1 MATDPRPILKAGL
14 TGGIA
19 SGKSTV
25 SAMLAELGAFVIDA
39 DRLAHEVMDAGGS
52 AHEDVVE
59 RFGPGILDEQGRI
72 DRPKLA
78 GTIFHDR
85 EARET
90 LNAIVHPR
98 VRAEAEARIARYH
111 EDGGHAPVAV
121 FEAALL
127 VESGAWRDMDRMI
140 VVRCSKACQLRRLIS
155 RDGIDADEARA
166 RIAAQ
171 APLEDKLKVAH
182 YVIDTERTIHDTRE
196 QTERVWGHLLEDLER
211 EFGEPRH

>member
-25 SAMLAELGAFVIDA
+25 SGFLAELGAFVIDA

-52 AHEDVVE
+52 AHDDVIA
-59 RFGPGILDEQGRI
+59 RFGRGILDEQGRI
-72 DRPKLA
+72 DRPRLA
-78 GTIFHDR
+78 RTIFHDR

-98 VRAEAEARIARYH
+98 VRAEAELRIQRYH

-140 VVRCSKACQLRRLIS
+140 VVRCSKACQLRRLMT
-155 RDGIDADEARA
+155 RDGLEADEAVA

-171 APLEDKLKVAH
+171 APLEDKLRVAH
-182 YVIDTERTIHDTRE
+182 YVVDTERTLHETRA
-196 QTERVWGHLLEDLER
+196 QTERVWSHLLDDLEK

>member
-25 SAMLAELGAFVIDA
+25 SGFLAELGAFVIDA

-52 AHEDVVE
+52 AHDDVIA
-59 RFGPGILDEQGRI
+59 RFGRGILDEQGRI
-72 DRPKLA
+72 DRPRLA
-78 GTIFHDR
+78 RTIFHDR

-90 LNAIVHPR
+90 LNTIVHPR
-98 VRAEAEARIARYH
+98 VRAEAELRIKRYH

-140 VVRCSKACQLRRLIS
+140 VVRCSKACQLRRLMT
-155 RDGIDADEARA
+155 RDELDADEAVA

-171 APLEDKLKVAH
+171 APLEDKLRVAH
-182 YVIDTERTIHDTRE
+182 YVVDTERTLHETRA
-196 QTERVWGHLLEDLER
+196 QTERVWSHLLDDLEK